1 MEIKA
6 KKIFIVGVI
15 GIVFCLMGCNNRQ
28 NVDSEKDFS
37 SKNISS
43 ITIDN
48 ASWNMKIQA
57 SNDDKIHVH
66 YDGKVNENS
75 SIQVSQNDNELIIQ
89 QNTISSENI
98 ATQFSFG
105 ETGKIIL
112 YIPKDTVIPL
122 DINNGSG
129 DIEIEAVHFCDF
141 TMEND
146 SGDITMS
153 ESMMDS
159 LKIDSS
165 TGDIKITEGSCPD
178 LKIETKS
185 AYVTIKNLDIQKGT
199 ISTKS
204 GEINMG
210 GVQDYNSISLE
221 TDSGDITLS
230 HGNNP
235 SDLSYDISS
244 GSDDVT
250 IQLLDTESTIDMAG
264 CKQGIIGKGNSSL
277 SIMSDSGT
285 VLIK

>member
-6 KKIFIVGVI
+6 KKLFITGII
-15 GIVFCLMGCNNRQ
+15 GIMLCLMGCNNEQ
-28 NVDSEKDFS
+28 TVDSEKDFS
-37 SKNISS
+37 TKDISA
-43 ITIDN
+43 IMIDT
-48 ASWNMKIQA
+48 ASWNLKIQP
-57 SNDDKIHVH
+57 SSDDKIHVH
-66 YDGKVNENS
+66 YDGKVNENTD
-75 SIQVSQNDNELIIQ
+75 IQVSQDDNELIIQ

-105 ETGKIIL
+105 ETGKITL

-129 DIEIEAVHFCDF
+129 DIEIEAVRFSDF

-146 SGDITMS
+146 SGYISMS
-153 ESMMDS
+153 ESMMDN
-159 LKIDSS
+159 LKIGSS

-185 AYVTIKNLDIQKGT
+185 AYVTIKNLVIQKSA

-210 GVQDYNSISLE
+210 GIQDYSSISLK
-221 TDSGDITLS
+221 TNSGDISLS
-230 HGNNP
+230 HGTKPN
-235 SDLSYDISS
+235 DLSYDIST

-250 IQLLDTESTIDMAG
+250 MQLSDTESTIDTEG

-285 VLIK
+285 ILIK

>member
-1 MEIKA
+1 ML
-6 KKIFIVGVI
+6 
-15 GIVFCLMGCNNRQ
+15 CLMGCNNEQ
-28 NVDSEKDFS
+28 TVDSEKDFS
-37 SKNISS
+37 TKDISA
-43 ITIDN
+43 IMIDT
-48 ASWNMKIQA
+48 ASWNLKIQP
-57 SNDDKIHVH
+57 SSDDKIHVH
-66 YDGKVNENS
+66 YDGKVNENTD
-75 SIQVSQNDNELIIQ
+75 IQVSQDDNELIIQ

-105 ETGKIIL
+105 ETGKITL

-129 DIEIEAVHFCDF
+129 DIEIEAVRFSDF

-146 SGDITMS
+146 SGYISMS
-153 ESMMDS
+153 ESMMDN
-159 LKIDSS
+159 LKIGSS

-185 AYVTIKNLDIQKGT
+185 AYVTIKNLVIQKSA

-210 GVQDYNSISLE
+210 GIQDYSSISLK
-221 TDSGDITLS
+221 TNSGDISLS
-230 HGNNP
+230 HGTKPN
-235 SDLSYDISS
+235 DLSYDIST

-250 IQLLDTESTIDMAG
+250 MQLSDTESTIDTEG

-285 VLIK
+285 ILIK